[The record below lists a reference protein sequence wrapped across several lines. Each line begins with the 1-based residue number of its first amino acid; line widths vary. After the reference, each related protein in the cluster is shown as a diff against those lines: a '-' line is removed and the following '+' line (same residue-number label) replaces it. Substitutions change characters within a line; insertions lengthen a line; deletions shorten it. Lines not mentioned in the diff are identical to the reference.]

1 MSELEDKLNSLL
13 SDPAG
18 MAQVVQLAQQL
29 SSTMGASPP
38 QPASNAAPGPSSAA
52 PDPNPAGFSSLLG
65 SVDPKVIAKFLPMLQ
80 SLTADQSHSM
90 QLLNALKP
98 YLKEEKM
105 YNRYMRNDTGAY
117 IRMPQDD
124 APPPGPKP
132 PSGPG
137 ASPKAKPSPGPPPIP
152 APSHR
157 PERDILN
164 RFLERLHLG
173 DLDSGDLLVLLLL
186 FMLFRE
192 NADEELL
199 IALGLLLIL

>member
-1 MSELEDKLNSLL
+1 
-13 SDPAG
+13 
-18 MAQVVQLAQQL
+18 
-29 SSTMGASPP
+29 
-38 QPASNAAPGPSSAA
+38 
-52 PDPNPAGFSSLLG
+52 
-65 SVDPKVIAKFLPMLQ
+65 
-80 SLTADQSHSM
+80 
-90 QLLNALKP
+90 
-98 YLKEEKM
+98 M
-105 YNRYMRNDTGAY
+105 YNRYMRNDTGTY
-117 IRMPQDD
+117 TRMPQDD

>member
-1 MSELEDKLNSLL
+1 
-13 SDPAG
+13 
-18 MAQVVQLAQQL
+18 
-29 SSTMGASPP
+29 
-38 QPASNAAPGPSSAA
+38 
-52 PDPNPAGFSSLLG
+52 
-65 SVDPKVIAKFLPMLQ
+65 
-80 SLTADQSHSM
+80 
-90 QLLNALKP
+90 
-98 YLKEEKM
+98 
-105 YNRYMRNDTGAY
+105 MRNDTGAY

-132 PSGPG
+132 PSGPR

-152 APSHR
+152 APPHR

>member
-1 MSELEDKLNSLL
+1 
-13 SDPAG
+13 
-18 MAQVVQLAQQL
+18 
-29 SSTMGASPP
+29 
-38 QPASNAAPGPSSAA
+38 
-52 PDPNPAGFSSLLG
+52 
-65 SVDPKVIAKFLPMLQ
+65 
-80 SLTADQSHSM
+80 
-90 QLLNALKP
+90 
-98 YLKEEKM
+98 M

-124 APPPGPKP
+124 APPLGPKP

-137 ASPKAKPSPGPPPIP
+137 TSPKAKPSPGPPPIP
-152 APSHR
+152 APPHR

>member
-1 MSELEDKLNSLL
+1 
-13 SDPAG
+13 
-18 MAQVVQLAQQL
+18 
-29 SSTMGASPP
+29 
-38 QPASNAAPGPSSAA
+38 
-52 PDPNPAGFSSLLG
+52 
-65 SVDPKVIAKFLPMLQ
+65 
-80 SLTADQSHSM
+80 
-90 QLLNALKP
+90 
-98 YLKEEKM
+98 M

-117 IRMPQDD
+117 TRMPQDD

-132 PSGPG
+132 PSGHG

>member
-1 MSELEDKLNSLL
+1 
-13 SDPAG
+13 
-18 MAQVVQLAQQL
+18 
-29 SSTMGASPP
+29 
-38 QPASNAAPGPSSAA
+38 
-52 PDPNPAGFSSLLG
+52 
-65 SVDPKVIAKFLPMLQ
+65 
-80 SLTADQSHSM
+80 
-90 QLLNALKP
+90 
-98 YLKEEKM
+98 M

-124 APPPGPKP
+124 APPSGPKP

-152 APSHR
+152 APPHR

-173 DLDSGDLLVLLLL
+173 DLDSGDLLMLLLL

>member
-1 MSELEDKLNSLL
+1 
-13 SDPAG
+13 
-18 MAQVVQLAQQL
+18 
-29 SSTMGASPP
+29 
-38 QPASNAAPGPSSAA
+38 
-52 PDPNPAGFSSLLG
+52 
-65 SVDPKVIAKFLPMLQ
+65 
-80 SLTADQSHSM
+80 
-90 QLLNALKP
+90 
-98 YLKEEKM
+98 M

-117 IRMPQDD
+117 TRMPQDD
-124 APPPGPKP
+124 APPRGPKP

-152 APSHR
+152 APPHR

>member
-1 MSELEDKLNSLL
+1 
-13 SDPAG
+13 
-18 MAQVVQLAQQL
+18 
-29 SSTMGASPP
+29 
-38 QPASNAAPGPSSAA
+38 
-52 PDPNPAGFSSLLG
+52 
-65 SVDPKVIAKFLPMLQ
+65 
-80 SLTADQSHSM
+80 
-90 QLLNALKP
+90 
-98 YLKEEKM
+98 M
-105 YNRYMRNDTGAY
+105 YNRYMRNDTGVY
-117 IRMPQDD
+117 TRMPQDD

-137 ASPKAKPSPGPPPIP
+137 ASPKAKPSPCPPPIP

>member
-1 MSELEDKLNSLL
+1 
-13 SDPAG
+13 
-18 MAQVVQLAQQL
+18 
-29 SSTMGASPP
+29 
-38 QPASNAAPGPSSAA
+38 
-52 PDPNPAGFSSLLG
+52 
-65 SVDPKVIAKFLPMLQ
+65 
-80 SLTADQSHSM
+80 
-90 QLLNALKP
+90 
-98 YLKEEKM
+98 M

-117 IRMPQDD
+117 TRMPQDD
-124 APPPGPKP
+124 APPPGLKP

-152 APSHR
+152 APPHR

>member
-1 MSELEDKLNSLL
+1 
-13 SDPAG
+13 
-18 MAQVVQLAQQL
+18 
-29 SSTMGASPP
+29 
-38 QPASNAAPGPSSAA
+38 
-52 PDPNPAGFSSLLG
+52 
-65 SVDPKVIAKFLPMLQ
+65 
-80 SLTADQSHSM
+80 
-90 QLLNALKP
+90 
-98 YLKEEKM
+98 M

-117 IRMPQDD
+117 TGIPQDD

-137 ASPKAKPSPGPPPIP
+137 ASPKAKPSPGLPPIP

-173 DLDSGDLLVLLLL
+173 DLDSGDLLALLLL

>member
-1 MSELEDKLNSLL
+1 
-13 SDPAG
+13 
-18 MAQVVQLAQQL
+18 
-29 SSTMGASPP
+29 
-38 QPASNAAPGPSSAA
+38 
-52 PDPNPAGFSSLLG
+52 
-65 SVDPKVIAKFLPMLQ
+65 
-80 SLTADQSHSM
+80 
-90 QLLNALKP
+90 
-98 YLKEEKM
+98 M

-117 IRMPQDD
+117 TRMPQDD
-124 APPPGPKP
+124 APLPGPKP

-137 ASPKAKPSPGPPPIP
+137 ASPKAKPSPGSPPLP
-152 APSHR
+152 APPHR

-164 RFLERLHLG
+164 RFLEKLHLG

>member
-1 MSELEDKLNSLL
+1 
-13 SDPAG
+13 
-18 MAQVVQLAQQL
+18 
-29 SSTMGASPP
+29 
-38 QPASNAAPGPSSAA
+38 
-52 PDPNPAGFSSLLG
+52 
-65 SVDPKVIAKFLPMLQ
+65 
-80 SLTADQSHSM
+80 
-90 QLLNALKP
+90 
-98 YLKEEKM
+98 M
-105 YNRYMRNDTGAY
+105 YNRYMRNDTGTY
-117 IRMPQDD
+117 TRMPQDD

-137 ASPKAKPSPGPPPIP
+137 ASPKTKPSPGPPPIP
-152 APSHR
+152 APPHR

>member
-1 MSELEDKLNSLL
+1 
-13 SDPAG
+13 
-18 MAQVVQLAQQL
+18 
-29 SSTMGASPP
+29 
-38 QPASNAAPGPSSAA
+38 
-52 PDPNPAGFSSLLG
+52 
-65 SVDPKVIAKFLPMLQ
+65 
-80 SLTADQSHSM
+80 
-90 QLLNALKP
+90 
-98 YLKEEKM
+98 M

-137 ASPKAKPSPGPPPIP
+137 ASPKAKPSPD
-152 APSHR
+152 R

>member
-1 MSELEDKLNSLL
+1 
-13 SDPAG
+13 
-18 MAQVVQLAQQL
+18 
-29 SSTMGASPP
+29 
-38 QPASNAAPGPSSAA
+38 
-52 PDPNPAGFSSLLG
+52 
-65 SVDPKVIAKFLPMLQ
+65 
-80 SLTADQSHSM
+80 
-90 QLLNALKP
+90 
-98 YLKEEKM
+98 M

-117 IRMPQDD
+117 TRMPQDD
-124 APPPGPKP
+124 GPPPGPKP

-152 APSHR
+152 APPHR

>member
-1 MSELEDKLNSLL
+1 
-13 SDPAG
+13 
-18 MAQVVQLAQQL
+18 
-29 SSTMGASPP
+29 
-38 QPASNAAPGPSSAA
+38 
-52 PDPNPAGFSSLLG
+52 
-65 SVDPKVIAKFLPMLQ
+65 
-80 SLTADQSHSM
+80 
-90 QLLNALKP
+90 
-98 YLKEEKM
+98 M
-105 YNRYMRNDTGAY
+105 YNRYMRNDTGTY
-117 IRMPQDD
+117 TRMPQDD

-132 PSGPG
+132 SSGPG

-152 APSHR
+152 APPHR